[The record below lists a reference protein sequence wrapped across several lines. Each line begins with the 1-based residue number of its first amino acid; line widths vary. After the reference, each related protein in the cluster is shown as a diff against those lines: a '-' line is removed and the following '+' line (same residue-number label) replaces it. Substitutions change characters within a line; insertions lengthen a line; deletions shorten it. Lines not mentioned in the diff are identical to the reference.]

1 MARARGCSMQT
12 EIGKTGVKLW
22 NEAKQLIPGG
32 NQLLSKRSEMFLPD
46 QWPAYYKKAKG
57 VEVWGLDGER
67 YVDMSIMGIGTCVL
81 GYAHDEVNQAVIR
94 AVADGSMSTL
104 NCHEEVQLAKKLIE
118 LHPWAQMARFARTGG
133 EACAIAVR
141 IARAF
146 SKKDKVAFCG
156 YHGWSDWYLAANLS
170 DNKNLDGQ
178 LLPGLEPL
186 GVPRGLVGT
195 ALPFKYGDIEE
206 LKKSVMANKNEIGAI
221 IMEVGRQ
228 KKVDVAF
235 LKAVRELS
243 KEINAVLIFDEVSSG
258 FRVTTGGM
266 HLLYGVEPDI
276 MVLGKA
282 LGNGHPISA
291 VLGRRKIMDA
301 AQSTFISSTYWTE
314 RIGFVAALATIKIFE
329 RDNVAQHLI
338 GTGEYISAGLKK
350 IFATHGL
357 KIEILG
363 LSSIIVLAIQEDKAM
378 EVKTVFT
385 QEMLKKGYLASN
397 VIYVSLAHTKEIVDR
412 YLHDAAE
419 VLGRIAIALR
429 SGKIEELLETPVC
442 HGGFKRL
449 N

>member
-1 MARARGCSMQT
+1 MA
-12 EIGKTGVKLW
+12 
-22 NEAKQLIPGG
+22 
-32 NQLLSKRSEMFLPD
+32 
-46 QWPAYYKKAKG
+46 
-57 VEVWGLDGER
+57 
-67 YVDMSIMGIGTCVL
+67 
-81 GYAHDEVNQAVIR
+81 
-94 AVADGSMSTL
+94 
-104 NCHEEVQLAKKLIE
+104 LAE
-118 LHPWAQMARFARTGG
+118 
-133 EACAIAVR
+133 R
-141 IARAF
+141 IARAYTG
-146 SKKDKVAFCG
+146 KDKVAFCG

-206 LKKSVMANKNEIGAI
+206 LKKLVMANKNEIGVI
-221 IMEVGRQ
+221 ITEVGRQ

-243 KEINAVLIFDEVSSG
+243 QEINAVLVFDEVSSG

-291 VLGRRKIMDA
+291 VMGRRKVMDA

-314 RIGFVAALATIKIFE
+314 RIGFVTALETIKIFE

-338 GTGEYISAGLKK
+338 ETGEYISAGLKK
-350 IFATHGL
+350 IFAAHGL

-363 LSSIIVLAIQEDKAM
+363 LPSIIVLAIQE
-378 EVKTVFT
+378 
-385 QEMLKKGYLASN
+385 
-397 VIYVSLAHTKEIVDR
+397 
-412 YLHDAAE
+412 
-419 VLGRIAIALR
+419 
-429 SGKIEELLETPVC
+429 
-442 HGGFKRL
+442 
-449 N
+449 